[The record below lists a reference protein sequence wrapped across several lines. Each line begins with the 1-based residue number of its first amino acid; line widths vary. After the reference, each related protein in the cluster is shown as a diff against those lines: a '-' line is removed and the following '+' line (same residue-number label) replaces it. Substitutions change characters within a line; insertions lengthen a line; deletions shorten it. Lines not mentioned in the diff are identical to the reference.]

1 MDMIKKHYKSIV
13 LTHSIN
19 NNNNNNSNDKKQ
31 TITLPWILKI
41 GPKI

>member
-1 MDMIKKHYKSIV
+1 MDMIKKHCKSIV

-19 NNNNNNSNDKKQ
+19 NNNNNNNDKKQ